1 MYYLLDAS
9 TIRCSLRQLSVAM
22 DQSIAEVYQQLQY
35 CNSINSTIL
44 ISFTT
49 PSFFV
54 KVLGNMSNEDKDELC
69 DQLYSAIQEKENSD
83 LRKLHILYTSLKQ
96 EADNKA
102 SSTALKSKI
111 SSYFSGN
118 SDTDIHKSLPTT
130 NHKLTE
136 QQSLQLKKDI
146 QLFLSQHSDEA
157 FTGRA
162 IARIFHGIN
171 SPRYPAHLWGTGR
184 NAYYWRRHLDVDFN
198 LILQTVTLIL
208 TNNC

>member
-1 MYYLLDAS
+1 MFCLFLDVDA
-9 TIRCSLRQLSVAM
+9 IQCSLRQLSDAM
-22 DQSIAEVYQQLQY
+22 DQSIVEVYQQLQQ

-44 ISFTT
+44 VSFST

-54 KVLGNMSNEDKDELC
+54 KVLGEMSNDDKDEVC

-96 EADNKA
+96 EADNEA
-102 SSTALKSKI
+102 YSTALKSKI
-111 SSYFSGN
+111 SLYFSGN
-118 SDTDIHKSLPTT
+118 LDIDLQKS
-130 NHKLTE
+130 NNQQLTE

-146 QLFLSQHSDEA
+146 RLFLSQHSDET
-157 FTGRA
+157 FTSRA
-162 IARIFHGIN
+162 IARIFHGIS
-171 SPRYPAHLWGTGR
+171 SPKYPAHLWGTGR

-198 LILQTVTLIL
+198 FILQTVTLIL